1 MLGFKFLHKSRLS
14 LNPEI
19 TLSEL
24 DSFPNH
30 HRVNIQIF
38 DSYNMYETYVLLTS
52 PIEIVFI
59 DSKEIKSVFADLSIN
74 LLIITKN
81 DSITP
86 TVNTCLSQSRHLYQ
100 PPVFY

>member
-1 MLGFKFLHKSRLS
+1 MLGFKFLHKNRFS

-24 DSFPNH
+24 DSFPDH

-74 LLIITKN
+74 LLIITKM
-81 DSITP
+81 
-86 TVNTCLSQSRHLYQ
+86 TV
-100 PPVFY
+100 

>member
-1 MLGFKFLHKSRLS
+1 
-14 LNPEI
+14 
-19 TLSEL
+19 
-24 DSFPNH
+24 
-30 HRVNIQIF
+30 
-38 DSYNMYETYVLLTS
+38 MYETYVLLTS

-86 TVNTCLSQSRHLYQ
+86 TVNTCLSQSRYLYQ